1 MRVLTVVVVRR
12 TGLLGG
18 KEVRRWNEEVVNAGL
33 TWAARAVRAEAR
45 EEMVED
51 VGQRYITMSKII
63 WEDLTVRKVLREI
76 ETVLWLL
83 GRLRVLRRGL
93 EGVLKE
99 SRKWNAMERRVGST
113 TGFIK
118 ISWELWEQALC

>member
-1 MRVLTVVVVRR
+1 M
-12 TGLLGG
+12 
-18 KEVRRWNEEVVNAGL
+18 RRWNEEVVNAGL

-118 ISWELWEQALC
+118 ISWELWE